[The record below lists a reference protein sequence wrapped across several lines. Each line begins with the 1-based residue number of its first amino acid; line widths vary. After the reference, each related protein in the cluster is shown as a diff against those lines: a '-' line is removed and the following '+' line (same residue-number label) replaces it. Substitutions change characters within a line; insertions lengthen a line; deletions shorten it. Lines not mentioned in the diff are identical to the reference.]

1 MSIIEVILRFFFILF
16 ILVPLAEMTLLFK
29 VADKVGGGATLFMVV
44 GTAVVG
50 VQVLKHQGFSTL
62 VRAKDKLQSGKI
74 PAQEMVEGMLLAS
87 AGALMLTPGF
97 ITDTVGFIFLAGPL
111 RRALA
116 DKLVVTGFSTTL
128 GRGRPEGFDIN
139 MGASQGDSSS
149 DIIIDGEYSSDD
161 SHRAGPILVDKK
173 RDTR

>member
-1 MSIIEVILRFFFILF
+1 
-16 ILVPLAEMTLLFK
+16 MTLLFK
-29 VADKVGGGATLFMVV
+29 VADKVGGGATLLMVV

-62 VRAKDKLQSGKI
+62 IRAKDKLQSGKI

-128 GRGRPEGFDIN
+128 GGGRPEEFDIN
-139 MGASQGDSSS
+139 KGASQGDSSS

-161 SHRAGPILVDKK
+161 SHRAGPTLVDKK